1 MLNRCDYLA
10 VGLSNVSRL
19 LLDCLVFRF
28 LPFLVALLLQH
39 AWWKRS
45 RSAGQKRFN
54 FKMRHFKHTFT
65 PHLTF
70 MDLAHSCELEGVA
83 ANTKH

>member
-28 LPFLVALLLQH
+28 LPFLGGKDQ
-39 AWWKRS
+39 
-45 RSAGQKRFN
+45 GQLGK
-54 FKMRHFKHTFT
+54 KG
-65 PHLTF
+65 LI
-70 MDLAHSCELEGVA
+70 
-83 ANTKH
+83 